1 MNSFVTGPR
10 NKTALSLL
18 GLTLKIKCDFTGK
31 LPLLEL
37 YSLVKKCFL
46 GKLIRTQLEAPLGDT
61 RISRYPYQIIANH
74 LFNSDLVPSDI
85 PDPSHSC
92 EK

>member
-1 MNSFVTGPR
+1 MNSFVTGSR

-37 YSLVKKCFL
+37 YSSVKKCFL

-74 LFNSDLVPSDI
+74 LFSSDLVPSDI
-85 PDPSHSC
+85 PDPLHSC

>member
-18 GLTLKIKCDFTGK
+18 GLTLEIKCDFTGK

-46 GKLIRTQLEAPLGDT
+46 GKLIKTQLEAPLGD
-61 RISRYPYQIIANH
+61 YQITANH
-74 LFNSDLVPSDI
+74 LFNSDLMPSDI

>member
-31 LPLLEL
+31 LPLPEL